1 MLLQVRH
8 VAVVGAEKRV
18 GVGFAFVPWP
28 GAALDNEQLRI
39 TRFIKQR
46 ERLELKRRK

>member
-8 VAVVGAEKRV
+8 VAVKGTEKRV
-18 GVGFAFVPWP
+18 RVGFAFVPWP
-28 GAALDNEQLRI
+28 GAALENERLRI
-39 TRFIKQR
+39 TRFITER